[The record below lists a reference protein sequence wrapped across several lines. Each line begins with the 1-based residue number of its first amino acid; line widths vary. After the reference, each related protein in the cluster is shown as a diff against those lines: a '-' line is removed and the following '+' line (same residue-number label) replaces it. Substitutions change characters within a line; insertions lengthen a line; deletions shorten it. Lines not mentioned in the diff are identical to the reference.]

1 MHAFSTRKG
10 GLSKGIFAG
19 LNLGLNTND
28 DKESIAE
35 NRKLFFDVLDIS
47 EKNLAIPG
55 QIHSDRVSIVEEPG
69 FAGESDALITNKRGI
84 FLTIQTADCF
94 PVFLFDSKQNA
105 VGLVHSGW
113 RGAAQNIVGKTI
125 QSMRDYYN
133 CKPENISTAIG
144 PGIQQ
149 NCYQVDRKTAA
160 YFTNAVL
167 KPDGENHYL
176 LDLQLTI
183 INQLINY
190 GIPADQ
196 IETDGRCTHCEK
208 ELFYSYRRDGNQSGR
223 MMSLIGLK
231 N

>member
-28 DKESIAE
+28 DKESIAL
-35 NRKLFFDVLDIS
+35 NRKLIFDVLDIF
-47 EKNLAIPG
+47 EENLAIPG
-55 QIHSDRVSIVEEPG
+55 QIHSDQVLIAEKPG
-69 FAGESDALITNKRGI
+69 FAGEGDALITNKQGI
-84 FLTIQTADCF
+84 FLTVQTADCF

-113 RGAAQNIVGKTI
+113 RGAAQNITGKTI

-133 CKPENISTAIG
+133 CNPENISAAIG

-149 NCYQVDRKTAA
+149 NCYQVDRKTAG
-160 YFTNAVL
+160 YFSKEVL
-167 KPDGENHYL
+167 KPYGEDHYL
-176 LDLQLTI
+176 LDLQKTI
-183 INQLINY
+183 INQLINN

-196 IETDGRCTHCEK
+196 IETDDRCTHCEK
-208 ELFYSYRRDGNQSGR
+208 ELFYSYRRDGSQSGR
-223 MMSLIGLK
+223 MMSFIGLK